1 MQMHQEFKDLEPR
14 LTQYCASAQYTDLW
28 VQGQDSQLSAQLA
41 RPAD

>member
-28 VQGQDSQLSAQLA
+28 VQGQDSHLSAQLA
-41 RPAD
+41 RPAE